1 MCMHVYCALCMCT
14 CLVIASFHYGSA
26 GGRAALQRC
35 NEINDPWFFRCD
47 QQTKLSSSS
56 KTKGLM
62 GGKRKGKIRSQR
74 TDAAKITS
82 RMCRVSCQCSSQW
95 GQQTNTKNSQ
105 IHPHCTSLSPSPP
118 PHPILPSLSA
128 WNPLPNAA
136 RLSHLCRKWIVSQSP
151 LSQGFTCKECSFIG
165 WTD

>member
-1 MCMHVYCALCMCT
+1 MHVCVHLCT

-26 GGRAALQRC
+26 GGRAALQHC

-47 QQTKLSSSS
+47 QQTKLSSHSE
-56 KTKGLM
+56 TKGVT
-62 GGKRKGKIRSQR
+62 GGKQKVQR
-74 TDAAKITS
+74 TEATRIRLQMWKGFMPVQFSVGSVDKHQSYTY
-82 RMCRVSCQCSSQW
+82 
-95 GQQTNTKNSQ
+95 
-105 IHPHCTSLSPSPP
+105 IHTVHLSLLPP
-118 PHPILPSLSA
+118 PSHPPLILSA
-128 WNPLPNAA
+128 WNLLPNAA

>member
-1 MCMHVYCALCMCT
+1 MHVYCALCMCT

-95 GQQTNTKNSQ
+95 GQQTNIKNSQ
-105 IHPHCTSLSPSPP
+105 IHPHCTSLSPSP
-118 PHPILPSLSA
+118 HPIHPPLTFRLKPSAKCCQTLTSVPKM
-128 WNPLPNAA
+128 NCIPEPSES
-136 RLSHLCRKWIVSQSP
+136 RIHL
-151 LSQGFTCKECSFIG
+151 
-165 WTD
+165 

>member
-1 MCMHVYCALCMCT
+1 MCMHVYCGLCMCT

-62 GGKRKGKIRSQR
+62 GGKRKKKKEASTPTPLRLHRECAGYHASAVLSGVSRQTPKIH
-74 TDAAKITS
+74 KY
-82 RMCRVSCQCSSQW
+82 
-95 GQQTNTKNSQ
+95 
-105 IHPHCTSLSPSPP
+105 IHTVHLSLLA
-118 PHPILPSLSA
+118 PHPIHPPLTFRLKPSAKCCQTLTSVPKM
-128 WNPLPNAA
+128 NCIPEPSES
-136 RLSHLCRKWIVSQSP
+136 RIHL
-151 LSQGFTCKECSFIG
+151 
-165 WTD
+165 